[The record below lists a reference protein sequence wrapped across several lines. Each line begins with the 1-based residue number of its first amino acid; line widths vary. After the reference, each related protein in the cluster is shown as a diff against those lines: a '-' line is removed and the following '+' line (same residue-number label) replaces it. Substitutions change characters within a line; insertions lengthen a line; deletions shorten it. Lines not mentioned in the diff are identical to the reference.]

1 MTFMSVFVSLLCY
14 KSIDVTSPC
23 SNMLLEEHFKITSIQ
38 KNKTKK
44 NNNKKSDSNI
54 LCNKLLKSNKK
65 HS

>member
-44 NNNKKSDSNI
+44 KQ
-54 LCNKLLKSNKK
+54 
-65 HS
+65 